1 MSLALARV
9 REFLEEYGERA
20 ALVLKA
26 ALQVTD
32 KYRAEGKN
40 ALGDFDYKG
49 LTQTLKLMGVEYKP
63 SLLLSKLEKE
73 YGIIETTYKSGNQHW
88 WRFVEEDAVREALEE
103 EDEVED
109 PKLVMLKVQAA
120 ALGLEEIK
128 GKLKLLL
135 SKKRLSASDKKW
147 FRNFAFETLPLV
159 AKLAQE
165 VVEEG
170 YEDPELL
177 EALRVLKLSLK
188 VASKLKS
195 KVPLDLPSLEV
206 EE

>member
-120 ALGLEEIK
+120 ALGL
-128 GKLKLLL
+128 KLLL